1 MADGG
6 IPIQERAAV
15 GEGVRR
21 DVDHAHDA
29 VHAPTVPRIRR
40 ARAPRL
46 RPAAARADAD
56 GMNIEAAAAL
66 QIQAM
71 ALVNARTTIERT
83 QAQPLSAGATPAQHA
98 EVILELSTAAQGLL
112 SS

>member
-1 MADGG
+1 
-6 IPIQERAAV
+6 
-15 GEGVRR
+15 
-21 DVDHAHDA
+21 
-29 VHAPTVPRIRR
+29 
-40 ARAPRL
+40 
-46 RPAAARADAD
+46 
-56 GMNIEAAAAL
+56 MNIEAAAAL

>member
-1 MADGG
+1 MTLTT
-6 IPIQERAAV
+6 PMMRYTPRRYRASV
-15 GEGVRR
+15 E
-21 DVDHAHDA
+21 
-29 VHAPTVPRIRR
+29 

-56 GMNIEAAAAL
+56 GMNVEAAAAL

-83 QAQPLSAGATPAQHA
+83 QAQPLLRRRDAGAARRGHPRALHGRAGPAQ
-98 EVILELSTAAQGLL
+98 LL
-112 SS
+112 SRRP